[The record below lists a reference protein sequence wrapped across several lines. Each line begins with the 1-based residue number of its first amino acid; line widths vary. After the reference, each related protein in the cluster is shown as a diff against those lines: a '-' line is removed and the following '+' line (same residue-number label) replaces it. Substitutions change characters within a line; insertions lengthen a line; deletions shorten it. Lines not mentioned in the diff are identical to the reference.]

1 METFT
6 TLLIGGGGLCV
17 SLCFL
22 LGVVEMATIRTIR
35 PPKRQTFT
43 YLRLATT
50 QYQTIFAPA
59 MGALLSGLMVSI
71 AASFFYES
79 FKEQEDSGKQLAGAV
94 AFIVGAILLTV
105 TLWSTLKDVGEPM
118 ELARDPFTIRAAAEE
133 SASVPRSGGLDPD
146 ALAKQL
152 DEWNENIS
160 ARSMNLSVKGA
171 SDRLHRSLTQG
182 AQTRAFWL
190 SVIRSLQVYYAALLR
205 FPFRFA
211 WPILG
216 FLLFIAGIVW
226 FAIGPA
232 ELPFTTSWRPW
243 AAVVL
248 FAMVSS
254 IPILFYCTTRGNRA
268 RLWHRINLVALEEAQ
283 NAIVEAKK
291 AHASVAAE
299 NTLLQRVLTMADKF
313 LQQDHAASAKAERTI
328 MRLGRFRVSKD

>member
-1 METFT
+1 M
-6 TLLIGGGGLCV
+6 
-17 SLCFL
+17 SLSFL
-22 LGVVEMATIRTIR
+22 LGIVELATLRTIR

-43 YLRLATT
+43 YIRLAAT
-50 QYQTIFAPA
+50 QYQTVFAPA

-71 AASFFYES
+71 AGSFFYES
-79 FKEQEDSGKQLAGAV
+79 FIEQGDSWKQLAGVV
-94 AFIVGAILLTV
+94 AFIVGAIALTA
-105 TLWSTLKDVGEPM
+105 TLWSTLKDVGEPV

-133 SASVPRSGGLDPD
+133 SALAPSRGGLDPE
-146 ALAKQL
+146 ALGKQL

-160 ARSMNLSVKGA
+160 ARSMNLSVMGA
-171 SDRLHRSLTQG
+171 SGRLHRSLTQG

-205 FPFRFA
+205 FPFRFV

-243 AAVVL
+243 AAVGL
-248 FAMVSS
+248 FAIVGA
-254 IPILFYCTTRGNRA
+254 ILTLFYCITRGNRA
-268 RLWHRINLVALEEAQ
+268 RLWHRINLVALEEAR

-291 AHASVAAE
+291 AHALAAAE
-299 NTLLQRVLTMADKF
+299 NTLFQRVLKMADKF
-313 LQQDHAASAKAERTI
+313 LQQDHTASAKAERTI
-328 MRLGRFRVSKD
+328 MQLGRFRVSKD